1 MTNQIDSE
9 FRMVEWFLFAVA
21 WASKSPQERVWD
33 LLGLGVMSAML
44 SALPQAFSEG
54 EQVKRIC
61 GDDLL
66 PGDLEYYRRVKRE
79 KEQHDFLKEGRETAN
94 KAGRHQQ
101 LIRDFV
107 WQDE

>member
-107 WQDE
+107 WQEE

>member
-1 MTNQIDSE
+1 MTNPIDSE
-9 FRMVEWFLFAVA
+9 FRMVEWFLLATA
-21 WASKSPQERVWD
+21 WALKPPEERVWD

-44 SALPQAFSEG
+44 SALSKAFSEE
-54 EQVKRIC
+54 EQIKRIC

-79 KEQHDFLKEGRETAN
+79 KERHGFLTEGRETAN
-94 KAGRHQQ
+94 KAERHQQ